1 MKILIGGKGGS
12 GKSTISVLLA
22 KALRTAG
29 HSVLLI
35 DADESNLSLHRLL
48 GAPAPEN
55 LMKEMGGRKGVREK
69 LPRSKAAPSDDRL
82 FAKDLTLE
90 DLPDGSL
97 TEIDGI
103 KLLVMGKIEHFGEGC
118 ACLIGS
124 LSRTLLSKLKEK
136 DHTHVIID
144 AEAGIEHFGRRV
156 DAACDLI
163 IGVVDPTHE
172 SFLMAKRMSQMAA
185 SAGVDIRYVLNK
197 VDQRVEH
204 IMAAKVDSTR
214 VIAHI
219 PSHEAIFTASLEGR
233 PLGNDSSPIRDVV
246 TFLESYQPMTKLNV
260 I

>member
-1 MKILIGGKGGS
+1 MKILISGKGGS
-12 GKSTISVLLA
+12 GKSTLSVLLA
-22 KALRTAG
+22 KALRAAG
-29 HSVLLI
+29 HPVLLI

-48 GAPAPEN
+48 GAPAPKN
-55 LMKEMGGRKGVREK
+55 LINEMGGREGVREK
-69 LPRSKAAPSDDRL
+69 LPRSKAAPSNDHL
-82 FAKDLTLE
+82 FAKDLTLDE
-90 DLPDGSL
+90 LPDICL

-136 DHTHVIID
+136 DHAYVIID

-172 SFLMAKRMSQMAA
+172 SFLMAERMSRMAA
-185 SAGVDIRYVLNK
+185 SAGVDIRYILNK
-197 VDQRVEH
+197 VDHRVEQ
-204 IMAAKVDSTR
+204 IMAEKVDPSR
-214 VIAHI
+214 VIASI
-219 PSHEAIFTASLEGR
+219 PSHETIFTASLEGR
-233 PLGNDSSPIRDVV
+233 PLGTDSPHIVDAVA
-246 TFLESYQPMTKLNV
+246 FLESYQPMTKLNV

>member
-1 MKILIGGKGGS
+1 MKIIIGGKGGS

-22 KALRTAG
+22 KALRIAG

-48 GAPAPEN
+48 GGPAPEN

-136 DHTHVIID
+136 DHTYVIID

-172 SFLMAKRMSQMAA
+172 SFLMAERMSQMAA

-197 VDQRVEH
+197 LDQRVEH
-204 IMAAKVDSTR
+204 IMAANVDSTR